1 MTAHEVLTVSD
12 LGLIDYEEAL
22 ALQRSFREARL
33 EGRVS
38 DRVLLLEHPPTIT
51 FGRRSRP
58 EELLA
63 SRELLESQGVHL
75 AEVERGG
82 KITYHGPGQLVGY
95 PIVGLRELGISV
107 PRYVSTLEQAMIDYL
122 GSLGL
127 EAARRKGFPGVWV
140 KGRKIG
146 AVGVHLKRWVSIHGF
161 ALNIAPDLAAF
172 QAIVPC
178 GINDAEVTS
187 VAAELGGS
195 PSIGDAKRAVAES
208 LRAGLGYARL
218 EWRPVEAGAL
228 TP

>member
-1 MTAHEVLTVSD
+1 MTTHEVLTVSD
-12 LGLIDYEEAL
+12 LGLAGYEEAL
-22 ALQRSFREARL
+22 ALQRSLREARI

-38 DRVLLLEHPPTIT
+38 DSVLLLEHPPTIT

-63 SRELLESQGVHL
+63 SRKVLESQGVHL

-95 PIVGLRELGISV
+95 PIVSLRDLGISV
-107 PRYVSTLEQAMIDYL
+107 PRYVFVLEQAMIDYL
-122 GSLGL
+122 EAVGL
-127 EAARRKGFPGVWV
+127 EASRRKGFPGVWV

-161 ALNIAPDLAAF
+161 ALNVAPDLGPF

-178 GINDAEVTS
+178 GIDDAEVTS
-187 VAAELGGS
+187 VAAELGQVL
-195 PSIGDAKRAVAES
+195 SIGDAKLAVADS
-208 LRAGLGYARL
+208 LRVRLGHVRL
-218 EWRPVEAGAL
+218 EWRPIEAGAL
-228 TP
+228 TR